1 MTDFTTE
8 LHQTAEADI
17 AAAREAALRA
27 RTTHS
32 RAELMRHMMLTTAK
46 STHEARGESI
56 RLVTDEWLD
65 AWQRDRT
72 NYPYVALMEALA
84 GACYDALTA
93 PGTPTDRA
101 VRDAFAA
108 LEHACNEHGTTL
120 ADEMAWRSGCSH
132 AWWGDVHPAPDEP
145 QYRAQARRA
154 QSLWQRGCPPEC
166 LG

>member
-1 MTDFTTE
+1 MTDFTSE
-8 LHQTAEADI
+8 LRQAAENDIGAAHQ
-17 AAAREAALRA
+17 AALRA
-27 RTTHS
+27 RAMHS

-46 STHEARGESI
+46 STDKSREESV

-84 GACYDALTA
+84 GACYDAIRSPMPA
-93 PGTPTDRA
+93 TDGG
-101 VRDAFAA
+101 VREAFAA
-108 LEHACNEHGTTL
+108 LERSCIAHGTTL

-132 AWWGDVHPAPDEP
+132 MWWGDVRPAPNLPE
-145 QYRAQARRA
+145 YRERARRSEA
-154 QSLWQRGCPPEC
+154 LWERGCPVEC